1 MICVYGEDQLAVPLY
16 VINSFNLVW
25 EAAKK
30 KKKKEKEKEN
40 VNLRFYSLAY
50 ITTTADKL
58 QKNDRLLEEV
68 IYGSCTNG
76 MNWMIRHV
84 ANWQLV
90 KSIN

>member
-1 MICVYGEDQLAVPLY
+1 MR
-16 VINSFNLVW
+16 SS
-25 EAAKK
+25 KK

-68 IYGSCTNG
+68 IYGSCTN
-76 MNWMIRHV
+76 
-84 ANWQLV
+84 
-90 KSIN
+90 